1 MECCLCNTV
10 LAILFVYLF
19 STSNGKLD
27 LYSKSEANLFYL
39 VIDGLDFIHVSDC
52 SVYHFA

>member
-1 MECCLCNTV
+1 MESCLCSTV